1 MIKVSVFYS
10 NQPGKYFDINY
21 YCTKHIP
28 MVRQF
33 CGPTLLDVAVDHGVA
48 GGAPGSPAPFLAMGH
63 LYFETVDAFQSAFGP
78 HTAQIVADVPNYT
91 NIQPTIQMSE
101 VKI

>member
-1 MIKVSVFYS
+1 MIKVSVFNS
-10 NQPGKYFDINY
+10 NQPGKHFDIN
-21 YCTKHIP
+21 IP
-28 MVRQF
+28 MVRQL

-48 GGAPGSPAPFLAMGH
+48 GGAPDSPAPFLAMGH

-91 NIQPTIQMSE
+91 NIQPTIQISE